1 MRQLLV
7 LLLCIGILVIWMNV
21 DVEIGRNSLKE
32 NQISQIRY
40 GDFKLYVDG
49 NDLYRDLF
57 ADIDQAKQ
65 YIYIHFYIVGKDKV
79 SKNFL
84 QLLKQKAAS
93 GVDVELSVDRVG
105 GYKIN
110 KKTIQELE
118 QSGVQFTFSKKPRFK
133 NFFYTLHNR
142 NHRRIAVVDGNI
154 SYVGGFNIGNEYLGE
169 DLRFGKWRD
178 YHVRITGSGAQDMK
192 IQFAKDWELDTGKE
206 LSPHEITP
214 IQGSN
219 KYRYV
224 FTDGKGLWTTYYK
237 EMIQSAKTSIVI
249 ATPYFVPSKEMMTGL
264 QNALQRGVRLQI
276 LVPFKSDALLLKQ
289 AAYSYLEK
297 LLRSGAEI
305 YQYRNGFFH
314 GKVTLIDDKFA
325 DIGTANFDNR
335 SFYINAESDCFIY
348 EGKIIGEIQRSL
360 QRDFQEAKQF
370 SEKDFEKM
378 NMWDKFLARVSKV
391 LSFYL

>member
-1 MRQLLV
+1 MKRLLF
-7 LLLCIGILVIWMNV
+7 LLLCIGSMVIWMNV
-21 DVEIGRNSLKE
+21 DVEVGRNRVKE
-32 NQISQIRY
+32 NPISQIRY

-65 YIYIHFYIVGKDKV
+65 YIYIHFYIVGKDKI
-79 SKNFL
+79 SNKFL

-93 GVDVELSVDRVG
+93 GVEVKLSVDRIG
-105 GYKIN
+105 GYKIK

-118 QSGVQFTFSKKPRFK
+118 RSGVQFTFSKKPHFK

-154 SYVGGFNIGNEYLGE
+154 SYVGGFNIGHEYLGE
-169 DLRFGKWRD
+169 DPRFGKWRD

-192 IQFAKDWELDTGKE
+192 TQFARDWEEDTGKQ
-206 LSPHEITP
+206 LSVHEISP

-224 FTDGKGLWTTYYK
+224 FSDGKGLWAHYK

-249 ATPYFVPSKEMMTGL
+249 ATPYFVPSKEMMAGL

-289 AAYSYLEK
+289 AAYPYLEK
-297 LLRSGAEI
+297 LLRSGAEV
-305 YQYRNGFFH
+305 YQYRDGFFH

-348 EGKIIGEIQRSL
+348 EGKIIGEIQRRL
-360 QRDFQEAKQF
+360 QTDFQQTKKF
-370 SEKDFEKM
+370 SVKDFEKM
-378 NMWDKFLARVSKV
+378 SIWDKFLARVSKV

>member
-7 LLLCIGILVIWMNV
+7 LLLCIGILVIWMNA
-21 DVEIGRNSLKE
+21 DVEVGRNSVKE

-57 ADIDQAKQ
+57 ADIDRAKQ
-65 YIYIHFYIVGKDKV
+65 YIYLHFYIVGKDKV
-79 SKNFL
+79 SKKFL

-93 GVDVELSVDRVG
+93 GVDVKLSVDRVG

-169 DLRFGKWRD
+169 DRRFGKWRD

-192 IQFAKDWELDTGKE
+192 SQFAKDWELDTGKE
-206 LSPHEITP
+206 LSPYEITA

-297 LLRSGAEI
+297 LLRFGAEI
-305 YQYRNGFFH
+305 YQYRDGFFH